1 MQTKSTKRHISMVS
15 LVFLVLFSV
24 LNVWAPVIQA
34 AVMKSPVDEIN
45 ISRTDG
51 TTSEPYQASDGMKV
65 EVKWSAKE
73 QIKSGDQFTID
84 MPKEFRK
91 DLMNLSFPL
100 KDAEGKIVGT
110 CDMKNGLLTCTMGD
124 YVDGKNNI
132 KGSLFVEF
140 YFNLEA
146 YDGVEKIP
154 LEFNVDGQIVNK
166 EVSVSNTTERPK
178 PQPNTDNLLKWGSYN
193 QEDPSIAD
201 WLVYVNATGTEMQ
214 DLKLTDTLG
223 PGHELITDS
232 VVLEE
237 AVFEDGYVPTNT
249 EPADLSKIKINATKT
264 GFTIE
269 FPDSS
274 KGYILRYKTKITNPA
289 AKPHKNTVKL
299 EGKNIKTEEKV
310 GQVFVSGGG
319 GTGSG
324 DDNPPSIEKNI
335 VDENG
340 KLVENQQLA
349 QMDQPIQYQVG
360 THIPNNPPKYTSMVI
375 SDDLEDVL
383 EVLEAKVYDQS
394 GQDITSKGTL
404 KIDKQK
410 SEVTF
415 TFGESFDY
423 KSYEDQIINLN
434 IKAKIKAGADLSSY
448 VDKKIPNKAELHFDD
463 KKLTSKEVTVTPPE
477 PPKDGTVA
485 IHKIDAEDP
494 NKELTGA
501 EFEVRNSEDKVVAV
515 LKTGEKGFSAPQTL
529 APGTY
534 KIYEK
539 VAPEGYQKLTSPV
552 EVTLQAGETK
562 TIEIKNTMQKG
573 QIELKKIDSENGGK
587 ALANAEFDI
596 VKDGVAVEHIITDKD
611 GKAISKPLA
620 LGKYILKETKAPEGY
635 QLKEKEFEVNVTGD
649 GIFPITVE
657 NAMVDKGNVEITK
670 VDKESGAVLA
680 GVEFEVQDE
689 KDKVV
694 RKVVTDKDG
703 KANVSDL
710 SVGKYKLVET
720 KSLPGYKKLTE
731 SVSFEIKKGMTTVLS
746 LKVENEQLDKGS
758 LEITKVDKDSQKVL
772 EGVVFEVQDEKG
784 KVVKKVTTDKDG
796 KANVSDLSVGKYK
809 LVETEGL
816 PGYKKLTE
824 PVSFEIKKGMTEV
837 LSLKVENEQLDKG
850 SVEIIK
856 VDKDSQK
863 ALEGV
868 VFEVQDEAGKVI
880 KKVTTDK
887 NGKAKIADLSVGKYK
902 LVEVE
907 SLPDYKKLTEPVSFE
922 IKKGMTEVLSL
933 KVENEMVDTGS
944 VEITKI
950 DKDNKAP
957 LAGVTFVVQ
966 DEKGNEVKKVTTDK
980 DGKANVSDL
989 PVGKYELVEVE
1000 SLPGYK
1006 KLEKPVSFEIKKG
1019 MTKSLTF
1026 TVENEM
1032 VDTGNVEITKI
1043 DKDSKAPLEGVVFE
1057 VRDSKGKVVTKVT
1070 TDKDGKANVSDLSIG
1085 KYELVEVETPAGYKP
1100 LEKPISFEI
1109 EKGRVTALQ
1118 LTVENELVDT
1128 GNVEITKVDKE
1139 NKDALADAVFEI
1151 QDEAGQVVAKIT
1163 TDKKGHAQVTNLSV
1177 GTYKLVEVNA
1187 PKGYKQ
1193 LVDPIT
1199 FQIEKGMTK
1208 SLALTVENEM
1218 LDKGNVEI
1226 KKVDK
1231 EGQKALAGVV
1241 FEVQDEAG
1249 KVVTE
1254 VTTDKSGKANVSDLS
1269 VGKYKL
1275 VEKAGLSGY
1284 KKLTEPVSFEIK
1296 KGMTKVLSLKVE
1308 NELLDKGSVE
1318 ITKVDKESGAVLA
1331 GVTFEV
1337 QDEKDKVVTKV
1348 TTDKDG
1354 KATISDLSVGKYKLV
1369 EVESLP
1375 GYKKLAKPVSFE
1387 IKKGM
1392 TEVLSIKVENELLD
1406 KGSVEITKVDKDSQ
1420 KALAGVVFEVQDE
1433 QGKVVTEVTTDKE
1446 GKAKISDLSVGK
1458 YKLVEKAGL
1467 PGYKKLTEPVS
1478 FEITKG
1484 MTTVLSMKV
1493 ENEQLD
1499 KGSVEITK
1507 VDKDSQKVLAGV
1519 VFEVQDEAGKVVT
1532 EVTTD
1537 KDGKA
1542 KVSDLSVGKYKLVEK
1557 AGLPGYKKLTEPV
1570 SFEIK
1575 KGMTKVL
1582 SLKVENELLDK
1593 GSVEITKVDKESDAV
1608 LAGVTFEVQDEKDK
1622 VVTQVTTDKD
1632 GKATISDLSV
1642 GKYKLVEVE
1651 SLPGYKKL
1659 EKPVPFEIKKGM
1671 TKSLA
1676 FTVENEMVDTGNVEI
1691 TKIDKDSKA
1700 PLEGIV
1706 FEVRDSKGKVVA
1718 KVTTDKAG
1726 KANVSDLSI
1735 GKYELVEVETPA
1747 GYKPLEKP
1755 ILFEIEKGRVTA
1767 LQLTVE
1773 NELVDTGNVEI
1784 TKVDKENKDA
1794 LADAV
1799 FEIQDEAG
1807 QVVAKI
1813 TTDKKGH
1820 AQVTNLSVGT
1830 YKLVE
1835 VKAPKG
1841 YKQLVDPIT
1850 FQIEKGM
1857 TKSLALTVENE
1868 MLDKGNVE
1876 ITKVD
1881 KESQKALAGV
1891 VFEVQDEQGKVVT
1904 EVTTDKEGKATI
1916 SDLSVG
1922 KYKLV
1927 EKESLPGYKKLAE
1940 PVSFEIKKGMTK
1952 VLSLKV
1958 ENELVDKGS
1967 VEITKVDK
1975 ESGVV
1980 LAGVTFE
1987 VQDEKGKVV
1996 TEVKTDKDGKAKIA
2010 DLSVG
2015 KYKLVEKESLPGYK
2029 KLTEPVSFEIKK
2041 GMTEVLSMKVEN
2053 EQLDKGSVEITKVDK
2068 DSQKVLEGV
2077 VFEVQDEQ
2085 GKVVTEVKTDKEGKA
2100 KVSDLSVGKYKLVE
2114 KAGLPGYKK
2123 LTEPV
2128 SFEIKKGMT
2137 EVLSLKIENE
2147 MIDTGNVEITKID
2160 KDNKAPLA
2168 GVVFEVQ
2175 DETGKVV
2182 TKVTTDK
2189 EGKANVSD
2197 LSVGKYK
2204 IVEVE
2209 SLPGYKKL
2217 EKPVPFEITKGMT
2230 KSLAF
2235 TVENE
2240 MVDTGN
2246 VEITKIDKD
2255 SKAPLEGVVF
2265 EVRDSKG
2272 KVVTKVKTDKDGKVN
2287 VSDLSIG
2294 KYELVEVE
2302 TPAGYKPL
2310 EKPISFEIEKG
2321 RVTALQLTVE
2331 NELVDTG
2338 NVEITKVDKE
2348 NKDALADAVFEIQD
2362 KAGQVIAK
2370 ITTDKKG
2377 HAQVTNL
2384 SVGTYKLV
2392 EVKAPKGYKQL
2403 VNPITFQVEKGM
2415 TKSLA
2420 LTVENEM
2427 IDTGSVEITKV
2438 DRDSQKALE
2447 GVVFEVQDEQGKV
2460 VTEVTTDKEGKVKVS
2475 DLSVGSYKLV
2485 EVESLPGYKK
2495 LTEPV
2500 SFEIKKGMTEVLS
2513 LKVENELVDKGSVE
2527 ITKMAAESKNIL
2539 SGAVFEVHDEK
2550 GKIVVRVTTD
2560 KDGKA
2565 KVSDLSV
2572 GNYTLVEVEA
2582 PKGYEKLTNPIPFE
2596 ITKGMISSVQLEVLN
2611 KLSHLAPPGPEK
2623 PETTG
2628 PEKPE
2633 TTDPEKPETTDPENP
2648 GTTDP
2653 EKPGTTNPE
2662 KPGTTN
2668 PEKPGTTNPE
2678 KPGTTNPEKPGTT
2691 DPEKPEKELP
2701 KTGQKMPVEPYMGA
2715 LLVMMSFGL
2724 LALGRKK
2731 QR

>member
-1 MQTKSTKRHISMVS
+1 MQKKSTKRHISMVS

-34 AVMKSPVDEIN
+34 AVIKNPVDEIN

-91 DLMNLSFPL
+91 DLMNMSFPL
-100 KDAEGKIVGT
+100 KDAEGKTVGT
-110 CDMKNGLLTCTMGD
+110 CEMKKGLLTCTMGD
-124 YVDGKNNI
+124 YVEGKNNV

-140 YFNLEA
+140 YFGLEA
-146 YDGVEKIP
+146 YDGVKEIP

-166 EVSVSNTTERPK
+166 EVNVSNTTERPK

-237 AVFEDGYVPTNT
+237 AVFEDGYAPTNIK
-249 EPADLSKIKINATKT
+249 PADLSNIKINATKA

-274 KGYILRYKTKITNPA
+274 KGYVLRYKTKVTNPA

-319 GTGSG
+319 GSGSG

-340 KLVENQQLA
+340 KLVENEQLT
-349 QMDQPIQYQVG
+349 QMDQVIQYQVG
-360 THIPNNPPKYTSMVI
+360 THIPNDPPKYTSMVI

-383 EVLEAKVYDQS
+383 EVLEAKVYDQN

-415 TFGESFDY
+415 TFGENFDY

-434 IKAKIKAGADLSSY
+434 IKAKIKANADLSSY

-477 PPKDGTVA
+477 TPKDGTVS
-485 IHKIDAEDP
+485 IHKIDAEDS
-494 NKELTGA
+494 NKGLKGA
-501 EFEVRNSEDKVVAV
+501 EFEVRNSANEVVAK
-515 LKTGEKGFSAPQTL
+515 LKTDEKGFSVPQTL

-534 KIYEK
+534 KVYEI
-539 VAPEGYQKLTSPV
+539 VAPEGYQKLKEPG

-562 TIEIKNTMQKG
+562 TIEIKNTIQKG
-573 QIELKKIDSENGGK
+573 QIELKKIDSENGEK
-587 ALANAEFDI
+587 PLANAEFDI
-596 VKDGVAVEHIITDKD
+596 VKDGVVVEHIVTDKD
-611 GKAISKPLA
+611 GKAISKPLVP
-620 LGKYILKETKAPEGY
+620 GKYILKETKAPEGY

-680 GVEFEVQDE
+680 GVEFEVQNE
-689 KDKVV
+689 KSEVV
-694 RKVVTDKDG
+694 RKVTTDKDG

-731 SVSFEIKKGMTTVLS
+731 PVSFEIKKGMTKVLSLKVENELLDKGSVEITKVDKDSQKVLEGVVFEVQDENGKVVTEVKTDKDGKAKISDLSIGKYKLVETKSLPGYKKLTDPVSFEIKKGMTTVLS

-758 LEITKVDKDSQKVL
+758 VEITKVDKDSQKAL
-772 EGVVFEVQDEKG
+772 KGVIFEVQDEAG
-784 KVVKKVTTDKDG
+784 TVVKEVTTDKNG
-796 KANVSDLSVGKYK
+796 KAKISDLSVGKYK
-809 LVETEGL
+809 LVEKKSL
-816 PGYKKLTE
+816 PGYKQLTE

-837 LSLKVENEQLDKG
+837 LSLK
-850 SVEIIK
+850 I
-856 VDKDSQK
+856 
-863 ALEGV
+863 
-868 VFEVQDEAGKVI
+868 
-880 KKVTTDK
+880 
-887 NGKAKIADLSVGKYK
+887 
-902 LVEVE
+902 
-907 SLPDYKKLTEPVSFE
+907 
-922 IKKGMTEVLSL
+922 
-933 KVENEMVDTGS
+933 ENEMVDTGN
-944 VEITKI
+944 VEITKV

-957 LAGVTFVVQ
+957 LAGVIFIVQ

-980 DGKANVSDL
+980 AGKANVSDL
-989 PVGKYELVEVE
+989 PVGKYDLVEVE

-1006 KLEKPVSFEIKKG
+1006 KLEKPISFEIKKG
-1019 MTKSLTF
+1019 MTEVLSLK
-1026 TVENEM
+1026 VENEM

-1043 DKDSKAPLEGVVFE
+1043 DKDSKAPLENVVFE
-1057 VRDSKGKVVTKVT
+1057 VRDSKGKVVAKVK
-1070 TDKDGKANVSDLSIG
+1070 TDKEGKANVSDLSIG

-1109 EKGRVTALQ
+1109 EKGRITALQ

-1139 NKDALADAVFEI
+1139 NKDVLADVVFEI

-1163 TDKKGHAQVTNLSV
+1163 TDKKGQAQVTNLSV
-1177 GTYKLVEVNA
+1177 GTYKLVEVKA

-1193 LVDPIT
+1193 LIDPIT

-1208 SLALTVENEM
+1208 SLVLTVENEM

-1226 KKVDK
+1226 TKVDK
-1231 EGQKALAGVV
+1231 DSQKVLAGVV
-1241 FEVQDEAG
+1241 FEVQDEQG
-1249 KVVTE
+1249 KVVTG
-1254 VTTDKSGKANVSDLS
+1254 VKTDKNGKAKISDLS

-1275 VEKAGLSGY
+1275 VEKESLPGY
-1284 KKLTEPVSFEIK
+1284 KQLTEPVSFEIK

-1348 TTDKDG
+1348 TTDKEG
-1354 KATISDLSVGKYKLV
+1354 KANVSDLSVGKYKLV

-1392 TEVLSIKVENELLD
+1392 TEVLSLKVENELVD
-1406 KGSVEITKVDKDSQ
+1406 KGSVEIIKVDKDSQ
-1420 KALAGVVFEVQDE
+1420 NALAGVVFEIQDE
-1433 QGKVVTEVTTDKE
+1433 AGKVVTKVKTDKE
-1446 GKAKISDLSVGK
+1446 GKAKISDLSVGS
-1458 YKLVEKAGL
+1458 YKLVEVENL

-1484 MTTVLSMKV
+1484 MTTVLSLKV

-1507 VDKDSQKVLAGV
+1507 VDKDSQKVLEGV
-1519 VFEVQDEAGKVVT
+1519 VFEVQDEQGKVVT
-1532 EVTTD
+1532 GLKTD
-1537 KDGKA
+1537 KNGKA
-1542 KVSDLSVGKYKLVEK
+1542 KISDLSVGKYKLVEK
-1557 AGLPGYKKLTEPV
+1557 ESLPGYKQLTEPV

-1575 KGMTKVL
+1575 KGMTEVL
-1582 SLKVENELLDK
+1582 SLKIENEMVDT
-1593 GSVEITKVDKESDAV
+1593 GNVEITKIDKDNKAP
-1608 LAGVTFEVQDEKDK
+1608 LAGVVFEVQDDKGK
-1622 VVTQVTTDKD
+1622 VVTKVTTDKA
-1632 GKATISDLSV
+1632 GKATVADLSV

-1700 PLEGIV
+1700 PLENVV

-1718 KVTTDKAG
+1718 KVKTDKEG
-1726 KANVSDLSI
+1726 KANISDLSI
-1735 GKYELVEVETPA
+1735 GKYELVEVETPV

-1755 ILFEIEKGRVTA
+1755 ISFEIEKGRVTA

-1773 NELVDTGNVEI
+1773 NELVDVGNVEI
-1784 TKVDKENKDA
+1784 TKVDKETKDA

-1799 FEIQDEAG
+1799 FEIQDVAG
-1807 QVVAKI
+1807 QIVAKI
-1813 TTDKKGH
+1813 TTDKKGQV
-1820 AQVTNLSVGT
+1820 QVTNLSVGT

-1881 KESQKALAGV
+1881 K
-1891 VFEVQDEQGKVVT
+1891 
-1904 EVTTDKEGKATI
+1904 
-1916 SDLSVG
+1916 
-1922 KYKLV
+1922 
-1927 EKESLPGYKKLAE
+1927 
-1940 PVSFEIKKGMTK
+1940 
-1952 VLSLKV
+1952 
-1958 ENELVDKGS
+1958 
-1967 VEITKVDK
+1967 
-1975 ESGVV
+1975 
-1980 LAGVTFE
+1980 
-1987 VQDEKGKVV
+1987 
-1996 TEVKTDKDGKAKIA
+1996 
-2010 DLSVG
+2010 
-2015 KYKLVEKESLPGYK
+2015 
-2029 KLTEPVSFEIKK
+2029 
-2041 GMTEVLSMKVEN
+2041 
-2053 EQLDKGSVEITKVDK
+2053 

-2085 GKVVTEVKTDKEGKA
+2085 GKVVTEVTTDKDGKA
-2100 KVSDLSVGKYKLVE
+2100 IISDLSVGKYKLVE
-2114 KAGLPGYKK
+2114 KASLPGYKQ

-2128 SFEIKKGMT
+2128 SFEI
-2137 EVLSLKIENE
+2137 
-2147 MIDTGNVEITKID
+2147 
-2160 KDNKAPLA
+2160 
-2168 GVVFEVQ
+2168 Q
-2175 DETGKVV
+2175 
-2182 TKVTTDK
+2182 
-2189 EGKANVSD
+2189 
-2197 LSVGKYK
+2197 
-2204 IVEVE
+2204 
-2209 SLPGYKKL
+2209 
-2217 EKPVPFEITKGMT
+2217 KGMT
-2230 KSLAF
+2230 K
-2235 TVENE
+2235 
-2240 MVDTGN
+2240 
-2246 VEITKIDKD
+2246 
-2255 SKAPLEGVVF
+2255 
-2265 EVRDSKG
+2265 
-2272 KVVTKVKTDKDGKVN
+2272 
-2287 VSDLSIG
+2287 
-2294 KYELVEVE
+2294 
-2302 TPAGYKPL
+2302 
-2310 EKPISFEIEKG
+2310 
-2321 RVTALQLTVE
+2321 
-2331 NELVDTG
+2331 
-2338 NVEITKVDKE
+2338 
-2348 NKDALADAVFEIQD
+2348 
-2362 KAGQVIAK
+2362 
-2370 ITTDKKG
+2370 
-2377 HAQVTNL
+2377 
-2384 SVGTYKLV
+2384 
-2392 EVKAPKGYKQL
+2392 
-2403 VNPITFQVEKGM
+2403 
-2415 TKSLA
+2415 
-2420 LTVENEM
+2420 
-2427 IDTGSVEITKV
+2427 
-2438 DRDSQKALE
+2438 
-2447 GVVFEVQDEQGKV
+2447 
-2460 VTEVTTDKEGKVKVS
+2460 
-2475 DLSVGSYKLV
+2475 
-2485 EVESLPGYKK
+2485 
-2495 LTEPV
+2495 
-2500 SFEIKKGMTEVLS
+2500 VLS
-2513 LKVENELVDKGSVE
+2513 LKVENEQLDKGSVD
-2527 ITKMAAESKNIL
+2527 ITKMAAESKEVL
-2539 SGAVFEVHDEK
+2539 AGAVFEVHDEK
-2550 GKIVVRVTTD
+2550 GKVVAKVTTD
-2560 KDGKA
+2560 KAGKA
-2565 KVSDLSV
+2565 KISDLSV

-2623 PETTG
+2623 PETTD

-2633 TTDPEKPETTDPENP
+2633 TTDPEKPETTDPEKPETTDP
-2648 GTTDP
+2648 GKPETTDPEKPETTDP
-2653 EKPGTTNPE
+2653 EKPGTPN
-2662 KPGTTN
+2662 
-2668 PEKPGTTNPE
+2668 
-2678 KPGTTNPEKPGTT
+2678 
-2691 DPEKPEKELP
+2691 PEKPEKELP

-2715 LLVMMSFGL
+2715 FLVMMSFGL
-2724 LALGRKK
+2724 LVLGRKQ